1 MSANTIKYIA
11 PYLDPHL
18 LLFFLQTNTGK
29 EATSKLQE
37 QIKSKLLMSREA
49 EAKKLEEHA
58 RQQASKILNLVNSP
72 ELKTLRDE
80 HRFTLESLKAEKD
93 IDINDCRY
101 LLNYAKILYEQ
112 GEKKYKEAEKLLFHL
127 KEILVNESQTN
138 ADLVLQVF
146 WGLLACQIINGKGR
160 DSLELTSLRKM
171 RELIERKYGAE
182 GIKQLGPSQ
191 EHLQTITWMLHW
203 LLVYSFTSRDLT
215 NTGLFATLLADHHQ
229 YGTHFLNAVE
239 MRPEI
244 LSKYM
249 ITSFLLARGQPNE
262 KYQINKDALEE
273 IALPIVQQDS
283 LDADQQSA
291 FCDFLMAIYVDYDM
305 DRALKLVEDMTAEA
319 NEDLFLHSYV
329 LDIKKQAYLLIFEI
343 KSKLFRKVEVAE
355 VSKYLKPMVP
365 IDDVCKELQRHF
377 QEDGYD
383 IKVDKAGDD
392 GGSISCVVKSS
403 MASEQKLQEQALQL
417 FEKTKQLNRQYLDQR
432 EKVEKFQSSK

>member
-1 MSANTIKYIA
+1 MSANTIKHIA

-18 LLFFLQTNTGK
+18 LLFFLQTNAGE
-29 EATSKLQE
+29 EATSKLQD

-58 RQQASKILNLVNSP
+58 KQQAAKILNLVNSP

-80 HRFTLESLKAEKD
+80 HRFTLESLKTEKN
-93 IDINDCRY
+93 IDIHDCRH
-101 LLNYAKILYEQ
+101 LLSYAKILYEQ
-112 GEKKYKEAEKLLFHL
+112 GERKYKEAEKLLFHL
-127 KEILVNESQTN
+127 KEILANETQTHPE
-138 ADLVLQVF
+138 LVLQVF

-171 RELIERKYGAE
+171 RELIERKFGAE

-283 LDADQQSA
+283 LDVDNQSA
-291 FCDFLMAIYVDYDM
+291 FCHFLKAIYVDYDM
-305 DRALKLVEDMTAEA
+305 DQALQLVDEMTAEA

-329 LDIKKQAYLLIFEI
+329 LDIKKQAYLLVFEI
-343 KSKLFRKVEVAE
+343 KSKLFRKVDAAEVAR
-355 VSKYLKPMVP
+355 YLKPMVP
-365 IDDVCKELQRHF
+365 LDDVCQELQRHF
-377 QEDGYD
+377 QEDGFD
-383 IKVDKAGDD
+383 IRVDKTGEDAGT
-392 GGSISCVVKSS
+392 ISCIVKSS

-417 FEKTKQLNRQYLDQR
+417 FEKTKQLNRQYVDQR
-432 EKVEKFQSSK
+432 EKVEKYNGR

>member
-1 MSANTIKYIA
+1 MSANTIKHIA

-29 EATSKLQE
+29 EATGKLQD
-37 QIKSKLLMSREA
+37 QIKSKMLMSREGD
-49 EAKKLEEHA
+49 AKKLEEHA
-58 RQQASKILNLVNSP
+58 KQRAAKILALVNSP

-80 HRFTLESLKAEKD
+80 HRFTLGSLKADKD
-93 IDINDCRY
+93 IDISDCRH
-101 LLNYAKILYEQ
+101 LLTYAKILYEQ
-112 GEKKYKEAEKLLFHL
+112 GTEKKYKEAEKLLFHL

-171 RELIERKYGAE
+171 RELIERKFGAE

-215 NTGLFATLLADHHQ
+215 NTGLFATLLADRHQ

-262 KYQINKDALEE
+262 KYQINKNALED
-273 IALPIVQQDS
+273 IALPIIRQDG
-283 LDADQQSA
+283 LDTSQQSA
-291 FCDFLMAIYVDYDM
+291 FCHFLKAIYIDYDM
-305 DRALKLVEDMTAEA
+305 DQALKLVEKISDEA
-319 NEDLFLHSYV
+319 NDDLFLHSYV

-343 KSKLFRKVEVAE
+343 KAKLYRKVGMAEVA
-355 VSKYLKPMVP
+355 KYLKPMVP

-377 QEDGYD
+377 QEDGFD
-383 IKVDKAGDD
+383 ILVDKAGGD
-392 GGSISCVVKSS
+392 GGTISCVVKSS
-403 MASEQKLQEQALQL
+403 MAPE
-417 FEKTKQLNRQYLDQR
+417 
-432 EKVEKFQSSK
+432 